1 MPIYTGSSRHLGGT
15 ETVKHKEENYYGL
28 VQKNVL
34 VTGGAGQLGSEL
46 ERQTNKLN
54 SALRF
59 IYTDAAELDIT
70 DKAQVEQMV
79 EDLDVQYIIN
89 CAAYTAVDKAESDKE
104 IAFLINTKGVQN
116 LTEVAKEH
124 GCKFIHVSTD
134 YVFDGTATQPYKETD
149 ATNPLSVYG
158 ITKLQAEEAILQSGA
173 EAVILR
179 TSWLFSEYN
188 VNFVKTMLRLMNE
201 RDEIS
206 VVADQQGTPTYA
218 ADLAEMILVILDEA
232 EKEVWKS
239 GIYHFSNSGATTWF
253 GFASKIKELAGLE
266 CKINPVTTAEY
277 PTAAARPAYSIFDK
291 TKIEEAFHVT
301 IPSWENALE
310 RCLNRLNGDY

>member
-34 VTGGAGQLGSEL
+34 VTGSAGQLGSEL
-46 ERQTNKLN
+46 ERQTNMLN
-54 SALRF
+54 SIYKF

-70 DKAQVEQMV
+70 NKQQVKQMV

-104 IAFLINTKGVQN
+104 MAFLINAKGVQN
-116 LTEVAKEH
+116 LAEVSKEY
-124 GCKFIHVSTD
+124 GCRFIHVSTD
-134 YVFDGTATQPYKETD
+134 YVFDGSATVPYKETD

-158 ITKLQAEEAILQSGA
+158 MSKLKAEEAILQSGA
-173 EAVILR
+173 EAIILR

-188 VNFVKTMLRLMNE
+188 VNFVKTMLRLMSE
-201 RDEIS
+201 RDSIS
-206 VVADQQGTPTYA
+206 VVADQHGTPTYA
-218 ADLAEMILVILDEA
+218 ADLAEMILIILEDA
-232 EKEVWKS
+232 EKGEWKG

-253 GFASKIKELAGLE
+253 GFASKIKELANMD

-277 PTAAARPAYSIFDK
+277 PTAAVRPVYSIFDK
-291 TKIEEAFHVT
+291 TKIEESFHVT
-301 IPSWENALE
+301 IPYWENALE
-310 RCLNRLNGDY
+310 RCLNRLNRDY